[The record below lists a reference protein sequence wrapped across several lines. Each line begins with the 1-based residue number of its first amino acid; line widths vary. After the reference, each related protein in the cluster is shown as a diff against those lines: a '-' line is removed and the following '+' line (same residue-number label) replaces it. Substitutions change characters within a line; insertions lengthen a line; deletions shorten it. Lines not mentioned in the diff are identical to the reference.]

1 MKLIKILLS
10 LLLCLLG
17 IVALAYGA
25 GYFLPAKHTASRS
38 VELKATPETVF
49 NTVADIKNALSWR
62 TSLQEI
68 KMLPAS
74 DGMESWTEVQKGGDT
89 ISFRMK
95 SKTPPSRIEIEV
107 INDSNFG
114 GVWVGTFEPTA
125 SGGTRVTFT
134 ENGEIYNPLFR
145 TMAKLFFDMGATLEQ
160 YLGELSRKLGENPP
174 IQK

>member
-1 MKLIKILLS
+1 MKVVRYLLYALLALI
-10 LLLCLLG
+10 G
-17 IVALAYGA
+17 VVALAYGA

-38 VELKATPETVF
+38 IEFKAAPETAF

-62 TSLQEI
+62 TSLQDI

-74 DGMESWTEVQKGGDT
+74 DGMESWTEVQKGGDQ

-95 SKTPPSRIEIEV
+95 AKTPPSRIEIEV

-145 TMAKLFFDMGATLEQ
+145 TMAKLFFDKGATLEQ

-174 IQK
+174 ITK